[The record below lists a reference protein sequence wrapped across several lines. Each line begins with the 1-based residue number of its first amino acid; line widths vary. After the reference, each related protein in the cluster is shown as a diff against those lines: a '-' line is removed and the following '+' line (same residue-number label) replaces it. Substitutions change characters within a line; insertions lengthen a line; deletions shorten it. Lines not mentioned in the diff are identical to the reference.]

1 MKTNKMTYQVI
12 LLLGGSSHRFNDKQ
26 NKVLYEINNKP
37 IYRYSLDIFL
47 NDDRCERVV
56 IVLNELI
63 KDIIKSEIT
72 SSKVVYAL
80 GGEERYLSVANGLEY
95 ITSDYVLV
103 HDGARPVIDNDLVHN
118 ILDELENFPVVSLGI
133 KSSNTLKEVKNGN
146 VIRTIPREDV
156 YEMQTPQ
163 GAQTNIL
170 KSALAKVK
178 KNDYITDDLMS
189 IEKYTNIVP
198 KIIEGKRSN
207 IKLTTKEDVE
217 LIEYYLSKGKSKM
230 MRIGQSKD
238 IHRLISNRKL
248 IIGQVDIPF
257 EKGIEA
263 HSDGDV
269 LLHAITE
276 AIIGA
281 LGLGDMGTF
290 FPDTSDDYLNIS
302 SSYFLNK
309 AKEMLKEKGY
319 TICNIDS
326 TVILEKP
333 HLHPFIEKMKE
344 NISKILEV
352 DKDIINIKATRG
364 EKLGYVGTGE
374 GVEALA
380 TVLIT
385 K

>member
-1 MKTNKMTYQVI
+1 M
-12 LLLGGSSHRFNDKQ
+12 
-26 NKVLYEINNKP
+26 
-37 IYRYSLDIFL
+37 
-47 NDDRCERVV
+47 V

-178 KNDYITDDLMS
+178 KNDYITDDLMA

-319 TICNIDS
+319 RICNIDS